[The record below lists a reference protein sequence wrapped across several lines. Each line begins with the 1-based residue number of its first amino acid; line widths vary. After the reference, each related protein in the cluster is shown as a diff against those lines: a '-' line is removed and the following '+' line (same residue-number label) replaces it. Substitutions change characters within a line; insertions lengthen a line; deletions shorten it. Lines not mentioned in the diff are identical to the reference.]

1 MNNGFCRISDGDAVR
16 LKAVGKR
23 TSRVLY
29 SIFRMAFLIAVGYIV
44 IYPMLYMI
52 VSSLQSKYAFLNS
65 SRIWIPSDLSIKEN
79 YKTAVLCLDY
89 TTSLLSTL
97 KNEITAGLI
106 QVVSC
111 AVAAYG
117 FARFEFRG
125 KRIKLALLFL
135 TIIVPDMML
144 LIPRMINYSHLDFW
158 VYWLW

>member
-65 SRIWIPSDLSIKEN
+65 SRIWIPSDLSFKEN
-79 YKTAVLCLDY
+79 YKTAVLCLD
-89 TTSLLSTL
+89 T
-97 KNEITAGLI
+97 
-106 QVVSC
+106 Q
-111 AVAAYG
+111 
-117 FARFEFRG
+117 
-125 KRIKLALLFL
+125 
-135 TIIVPDMML
+135 
-144 LIPRMINYSHLDFW
+144 PRCCLP
-158 VYWLW
+158 